1 MTIFLYWFPYEILS
15 FSDATIR
22 FLIDI
27 CFPINKKKIS
37 FIMNIRIENT
47 QPTSIGFGEEAA
59 SIDAVVFEILSTRFE
74 IASFVLSLTTVFNKS
89 FKSVSFS
96 QFFSKSPISVDFFFS
111 FFKEKFINRVF
122 LTSNSELQKYFKFP
136 KEMLYFAV

>member
-1 MTIFLYWFPYEILS
+1 
-15 FSDATIR
+15 
-22 FLIDI
+22 
-27 CFPINKKKIS
+27 
-37 FIMNIRIENT
+37 MNIRIENT